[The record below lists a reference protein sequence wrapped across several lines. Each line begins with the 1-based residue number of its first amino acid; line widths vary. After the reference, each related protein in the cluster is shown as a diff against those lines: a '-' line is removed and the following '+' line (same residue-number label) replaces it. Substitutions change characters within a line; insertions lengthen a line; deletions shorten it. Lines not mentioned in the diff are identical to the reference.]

1 MFIGRKQELSFLE
14 SRYSQSSGELIIVYG
29 RRRIG
34 KTETLLQFCKD
45 KNAVFFP
52 CTECADA
59 TQLQRFS
66 QTLMQKAVPG
76 SGFILNFSDWE
87 SAFRTF
93 VHTSSSDQ
101 KKRILVLDEFPYMVK
116 GNPEIPSILQN
127 LWDHEFK
134 NQNIMVILCGSSIS
148 FIEKELLGQKNPL
161 YGRATGIYKMEPMN
175 FYDAIQFFPGYSDL
189 DKVYLYSVLGGVP
202 HYLNQ
207 FDPDLGL
214 YDNIL
219 TRILTKGSALFSE
232 TEFLLHQELR
242 ESAIYNDILGAVA
255 SGCTRVNDISQ
266 KALIE
271 NTAKT
276 SVYLNNLQDLGLIRR
291 EFSVDAGP
299 KQKANKN
306 RGSYRLADQFFRFW
320 YAFCQPQFTA
330 LIDHRS
336 DGILQY
342 IIKPGLHQYS
352 SYIFEEIC
360 HQFVNKLSDM
370 GKLPFWVAKIG
381 RWTGKTTIRCKDD
394 PDGYHTAETEIDL
407 LGISFDGSQYLVGE
421 CKFKN
426 APFSWSEYLDLKMKL
441 LPLQSSH
448 EFYYIL
454 FSQSG
459 FDEKVLAQ
467 ANQNDHLFLYSLHE
481 IVHPELLEDKND

>member
-161 YGRATGIYKMEPMN
+161 YGRATGIYKMEPMI
-175 FYDAIQFFPGYSDL
+175 FMMPFSSFLAIL
-189 DKVYLYSVLGGVP
+189 
-202 HYLNQ
+202 
-207 FDPDLGL
+207 
-214 YDNIL
+214 
-219 TRILTKGSALFSE
+219 ILTKSISTLFWE
-232 TEFLLHQELR
+232 
-242 ESAIYNDILGAVA
+242 ES
-255 SGCTRVNDISQ
+255 R
-266 KALIE
+266 
-271 NTAKT
+271 
-276 SVYLNNLQDLGLIRR
+276 
-291 EFSVDAGP
+291 
-299 KQKANKN
+299 
-306 RGSYRLADQFFRFW
+306 
-320 YAFCQPQFTA
+320 
-330 LIDHRS
+330 
-336 DGILQY
+336 
-342 IIKPGLHQYS
+342 II
-352 SYIFEEIC
+352 
-360 HQFVNKLSDM
+360 
-370 GKLPFWVAKIG
+370 
-381 RWTGKTTIRCKDD
+381 
-394 PDGYHTAETEIDL
+394 
-407 LGISFDGSQYLVGE
+407 
-421 CKFKN
+421 
-426 APFSWSEYLDLKMKL
+426 
-441 LPLQSSH
+441 
-448 EFYYIL
+448 
-454 FSQSG
+454 
-459 FDEKVLAQ
+459 
-467 ANQNDHLFLYSLHE
+467 
-481 IVHPELLEDKND
+481 